1 LQVQFVT
8 TELPAGELEFDGQT
22 MHVEFTEDP
31 TAVEYV
37 PSPHCVH
44 VEDPLIF
51 WYEPDEHKV
60 MFGLQAQLLAQWE
73 GERNARGLA

>member
-1 LQVQFVT
+1 VQFVT

-37 PSPHCVH
+37 PAPQSVQVSLYVMLQVATKP
-44 VEDPLIF
+44 EPLMLPSDLNSTCM
-51 WYEPDEHKV
+51 YPVLDV
-60 MFGLQAQLLAQWE
+60 
-73 GERNARGLA
+73 